1 MHTTVAVIIFR
12 LIQIVVFPIELVGYI
27 LFVSKAILFRRNSGV
42 SMTAL
47 APLYMRYVRHK
58 LGTKLDEPGVR
69 LMVALPNVSRL
80 GIRLF
85 TGPTV
90 LASHLTGYVPA
101 VYRYPYAGKPSV
113 QYESSARTAFFDAAL
128 ARHLGEIEQFV
139 LLGAGWDTRAYQM
152 PKEIRCFEV
161 DMTQTQQTKRVML
174 EKVGLDTTR
183 VTFVPADFLKEN
195 WLEKLVSAGFDPEKP
210 VFFLWEGVTM
220 YLDREAVT
228 QTLRMIAGT
237 ASGSVVAFDYF
248 DADILESQSL
258 PMRYTRAVLNATG
271 EPLTFGINT
280 TPPSS
285 EHVAAFLASCGL
297 SMEEQCNYGQET
309 DRKHALGGFVIAV
322 VPDGSERRRSEDG
335 ENLGPWESDTFK
347 ENGKELLH

>member
-1 MHTTVAVIIFR
+1 MPTIVAMIIFR
-12 LIQIVVFPIELVGYI
+12 LIQTVAFPIELVGYI

-101 VYRYPYAGKPSV
+101 VYCYPYAGKPSM
-113 QYESSARTAFFDAAL
+113 QYESAARTAFFDVAL
-128 ARHLGEIEQFV
+128 ARHLGEIEQFI

-152 PKEIRCFEV
+152 PKEICSFEV
-161 DMTQTQQTKRVML
+161 DMVQTQQTKRAML
-174 EKVGLDTTR
+174 EKVGLDTAR
-183 VTFVPADFLKEN
+183 VTFVSADPLKEN
-195 WLEKLVSAGFDPEKP
+195 WLEKLVRAGFDPRKLA
-210 VFFLWEGVTM
+210 FFLWEGVTM

-228 QTLRMIAGT
+228 QTLRIIAGT

-248 DADILESQSL
+248 DADTLASQSL
-258 PMRYTRAVLNATG
+258 PMRYTRAVLKATG

-309 DRKHALGGFVIAV
+309 DRKHAPGGFVVAV
-322 VPDGSERRRSEDG
+322 VPDGSKHCKNEDG
-335 ENLGPWESDTFK
+335 ENLGPWESDIFK
-347 ENGKELLH
+347 ANGEELLH

>member
-1 MHTTVAVIIFR
+1 MPTTGAVIIFR
-12 LIQIVVFPIELVGYI
+12 LIQTVAFPIELVGYI
-27 LFVSKAILFRRNSGV
+27 LFVSKAMLFKRHSGV

-47 APLYMRYVRHK
+47 APLYMRYVRHQ

-69 LMVALPNVSRL
+69 LMLALPNVSRL

-113 QYESSARTAFFDAAL
+113 QYESAARTAFFDSAL
-128 ARHLGEIEQFV
+128 SRHLGEIKQFV

-161 DMTQTQQTKRVML
+161 DMAQTQQTKRAIL
-174 EKVGLDTTR
+174 EKAGLDPTR

-195 WLEKLVSAGFDPEKP
+195 WLEKLVSAGFDPEKLA
-210 VFFLWEGVTM
+210 FFLWEGVTM
-220 YLDREAVT
+220 YLDREAVV
-228 QTLRMIAGT
+228 QTLRMIANT
-237 ASGSVVAFDYF
+237 AAGSVVAFDYF
-248 DADILESQSL
+248 DAKILESQSL
-258 PMRYTRAVLNATG
+258 AMRYTRAVLNATG
-271 EPLTFGINT
+271 EPLTFGIKT

-285 EHVAAFLASCGL
+285 EHVTAFLASCGL
-297 SMEEQCNYGQET
+297 SMEEQCDYGQET
-309 DRKHALGGFVIAV
+309 DRKHVLGGFVIAV
-322 VPDGSERRRSEDG
+322 VPTGNERSSSKDGEKRNDGAGDCRRRG
-335 ENLGPWESDTFK
+335 TI
-347 ENGKELLH
+347 